1 MQTGSLNEQII
12 IQRATRATT
21 PLGDKKAFTSLA
33 PVFGNVRFISDRE
46 RFSGGTVM
54 AKQIA
59 RITIRNLGNEV
70 SPHDRVIVGGTTYNI
85 TSVKPINNR
94 RFIELLVEHVR

>member
-12 IQRATRATT
+12 IQKASRNTT
-21 PLGDKKAFTSLA
+21 PLGEKIAYTSLA
-33 PVFGNVRFISDRE
+33 TVFGNMKYISDRE
-46 RFSGGTVM
+46 KYTGGAVM

-70 SPHDRVIVGGTTYNI
+70 SPHDRVIVGGTTYNV
-85 TSVKPINNR
+85 TSVKPINNH
-94 RFIELLVEHVR
+94 RFIELLVEYSR